1 MTKSLV
7 VLLALMV
14 ILTGLLLSG
23 DSLATTAD
31 TTVPNNE
38 ITSNTNQTDSP
49 LSANATI
56 TIIMTTPPLPREQ
69 VSQTDLERIRIVN
82 HGFVGARLW
91 N

>member
-1 MTKSLV
+1 MT

-14 ILTGLLLSG
+14 ISTGLLLSG

-38 ITSNTNQTDSP
+38 IASSVNQTNSP

-56 TIIMTTPPLPREQ
+56 TIIMTTPPLPNE
-69 VSQTDLERIRIVN
+69 
-82 HGFVGARLW
+82 
-91 N
+91 

>member
-1 MTKSLV
+1 MRRSLA

-31 TTVPNNE
+31 TSILDDE
-38 ITSNTNQTDSP
+38 ITNSTNQT

-56 TIIMTTPPLPREQ
+56 TIIMTTPPLPE
-69 VSQTDLERIRIVN
+69 E
-82 HGFVGARLW
+82 
-91 N
+91 

>member
-1 MTKSLV
+1 MTKSLA

-31 TTVPNNE
+31 TDIPDNE
-38 ITSNTNQTDSP
+38 VASSVNQTDSP

-56 TIIMTTPPLPREQ
+56 TIIMTTPPLPE
-69 VSQTDLERIRIVN
+69 E
-82 HGFVGARLW
+82 
-91 N
+91 

>member
-1 MTKSLV
+1 MTKSLA

-31 TTVPNNE
+31 TSIPDNE
-38 ITSNTNQTDSP
+38 ITSSVNQTEIP

-56 TIIMTTPPLPREQ
+56 TIIMRTPPLPDE
-69 VSQTDLERIRIVN
+69 
-82 HGFVGARLW
+82 
-91 N
+91 